1 MKHCKFCDQPMQWGR
16 EGDRW
21 IALVPVGMDDGLDRT
36 HQDEDGNL
44 RAKHVCHYNSTVR
57 VTRLDVPVP
66 AHAVMSQAG
75 EYAQTKEESDAAP
88 PAARGRRRKKRKT
101 YDEDD
106 DYGGSALAAAVY
118 AAL

>member
-44 RAKHVCHYNSTVR
+44 RAKHVCQHGTAVNVVR
-57 VTRLDVPVP
+57 LPVPVP
-66 AHAVMSQAG
+66 AHAVMPQA
-75 EYAQTKEESDAAP
+75 EVDTRYDPTTEP
-88 PAARGRRRKKRKT
+88 PLNARARRKKRKGRGNEG
-101 YDEDD
+101 DLRDGSFP
-106 DYGGSALAAAVY
+106 YGAFE
-118 AAL
+118 